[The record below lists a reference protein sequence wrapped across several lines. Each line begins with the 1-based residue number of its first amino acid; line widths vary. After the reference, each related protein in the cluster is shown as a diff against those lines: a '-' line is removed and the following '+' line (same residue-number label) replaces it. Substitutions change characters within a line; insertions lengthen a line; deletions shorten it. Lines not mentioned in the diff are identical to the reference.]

1 MQASIFKD
9 ESEGEEASDDDDD
22 DDYDVDDDAD
32 ADADEAKASPRR
44 RSYKLAKK
52 TIDQLFTVMFSLL
65 SG

>member
-22 DDYDVDDDAD
+22 DDYDVDDD